1 MKFFTVNTKESVDN
15 KVVYLT
21 SAITKL
27 TQEFDSSTKVKY
39 TRIFLSDG
47 DVIDVSEPIT
57 KIVDDLSMENDYF
70 TLTSHENGFE
80 FYAR

>member
-1 MKFFTVNTKESVDN
+1 MKFFTVNTKGSVDN

-27 TQEFDSSTKVKY
+27 TQEFDSITKVKY

-57 KIVDDLSMENDYF
+57 KIVDDLSIENDSF

-80 FYAR
+80 LYVR